1 MKLPDALGPLEE
13 AQQLLR
19 AEVQRAIA
27 LFPTDEAEAICEV
40 LRRSHRIPDLKR
52 VLLIQG
58 AFIAVAE
65 AQDTVRLMFRR
76 EPPGEG
82 RTPP

>member
-1 MKLPDALGPLEE
+1 MKLPGSFGPLEE

-19 AEVQRAIA
+19 AEAQRAIS
-27 LFPTDEAEAICEV
+27 LFPNDESEAICEV
-40 LRRSHRIPDLKR
+40 LRRSHSIPDLKR
-52 VLLIQG
+52 VLLLQA

-76 EPPGEG
+76 ED
-82 RTPP
+82 